1 MNYSFLRLDPSAAP
15 LWTKFLKEK
24 YKDIKEVNALHEYNA
39 KTFDEVKLPLQEPA
53 GGQIKTDWNEFVSLV
68 LPPEYIRLET
78 LAGEYRDWLKKKYGT
93 VARLNDVYDMG
104 YKSMDAVPLPE
115 EYPQENI
122 ALAKDWTEFVN
133 TMGPEEIGLVRTAIA
148 DYRNFIENKYRKADK
163 TVDYDKMSI
172 DYKSAIRNKT

>member
-1 MNYSFLRLDPSAAP
+1 M
-15 LWTKFLKEK
+15 
-24 YKDIKEVNALHEYNA
+24 
-39 KTFDEVKLPLQEPA
+39 
-53 GGQIKTDWNEFVSLV
+53 
-68 LPPEYIRLET
+68 RLET

-115 EYPQENI
+115 EHPQENI

-172 DYKSAIRNKT
+172 DYKSAIRNKLEIPFYSRYPASPDECKGSLPGVCNESEEWKCPRCRGRQKNAAAVEQVPAEQV